1 MTCMTSLL
9 LAGAVIAAGTA
20 AVAAVAAMPEAAR
33 PTPGLAI
40 GADAAHAPLWLASG
54 GGDDD
59 EDGRRAGRGGD
70 DDDDEEDDDGCD
82 DDAGGAC
89 AAGAGPAPAGS
100 VAPPANGLFGSG
112 AAPQVQVR

>member
-1 MTCMTSLL
+1 MTRMTSLL
-9 LAGAVIAAGTA
+9 LAGIVIAAGTA
-20 AVAAVAAMPEAAR
+20 AVAAVAALPEAAR

-40 GADAAHAPLWLASG
+40 DADAARAPLWLASG
-54 GGDDD
+54 GEDDD
-59 EDGRRAGRGGD
+59 EEGRRAGRSGD
-70 DDDDEEDDDGCD
+70 DDDDDDDDDGCD
-82 DDAGGAC
+82 DDAGGVC